1 MTKVLVEFNKN
12 ELFILQSALN
22 YMSAAEEQHLRE
34 KYGEVVRLYDKI
46 SKHHDAL
53 DKMESCDCRTK
64 PSSKE
69 TK

>member
-22 YMSAAEEQHLRE
+22 YMSAAEEQHQRE

-46 SKHHDAL
+46 SKHHNAL
-53 DKMESCDCRTK
+53 DKMESCDCRTN

>member
-12 ELFILQSALN
+12 ELVILQSALN

-53 DKMESCDCRTK
+53 DKMESCDCRTN

>member
-1 MTKVLVEFNKN
+1 MTNVLVEFNKN

>member
-46 SKHHDAL
+46 SKHHNAL

-64 PSSKE
+64 PTSKE

>member
-53 DKMESCDCRTK
+53 DKFESCDCRTK

>member
-1 MTKVLVEFNKN
+1 MLVDLSKD
-12 ELFILQSALN
+12 ELHILQSALN

-46 SKHHDAL
+46 SKHHNAL
-53 DKMESCDCRTK
+53 DKMESCDCK

>member
-46 SKHHDAL
+46 SKLHDAL
-53 DKMESCDCRTK
+53 DKMESCDCRTN

>member
-12 ELFILQSALN
+12 ELFILKSALN

-46 SKHHDAL
+46 SRHHDAL

-64 PSSKE
+64 PSLKE

>member
-1 MTKVLVEFNKN
+1 MTKDLVEFNKN

-53 DKMESCDCRTK
+53 DKMESCDCK

>member
-1 MTKVLVEFNKN
+1 MTNVLVELNKS
-12 ELFILQSALN
+12 ELFILMSALN

-34 KYGEVVRLYDKI
+34 KYGQVVRIYDKL
-46 SKHHDAL
+46 SNHHETL

>member
-1 MTKVLVEFNKN
+1 MLVDLSKD
-12 ELFILQSALN
+12 ELHILQSALN

-34 KYGEVVRLYDKI
+34 KYGEVVRIYDKL
-46 SKHHDAL
+46 SNHHETL

>member
-1 MTKVLVEFNKN
+1 
-12 ELFILQSALN
+12 
-22 YMSAAEEQHLRE
+22 MSAAEEQHLRE
-34 KYGEVVRLYDKI
+34 KYGQVVRIYDKL
-46 SKHHDAL
+46 SNHHETL

>member
-22 YMSAAEEQHLRE
+22 YMSATEEQHLRE

-46 SKHHDAL
+46 SKHHNAL
-53 DKMESCDCRTK
+53 DKMESCDCRTN

>member
-53 DKMESCDCRTK
+53 DKMES
-64 PSSKE
+64 
-69 TK
+69 

>member
-64 PSSKE
+64 PTSKE

>member
-53 DKMESCDCRTK
+53 DKMESCDCRTN